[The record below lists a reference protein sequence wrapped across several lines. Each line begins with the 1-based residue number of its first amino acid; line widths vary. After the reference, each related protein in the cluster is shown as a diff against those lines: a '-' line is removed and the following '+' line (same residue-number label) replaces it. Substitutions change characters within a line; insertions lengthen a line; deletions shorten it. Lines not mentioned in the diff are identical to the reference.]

1 MKNLSDSNGSI
12 GIHMSLV
19 PGLVL
24 GALIM
29 STQAQNSAQGDALAR
44 VSLSIP
50 EAVKTAGVVM
60 LEIAITKVRTPML
73 RNAGGVVWLGGME
86 VGRFSIMPTGGE
98 QRYQFNVGTLV
109 HQLGLAGVTANVEV
123 AIINRDGGGVPA
135 GSALMVS
142 NAHIV
147 IR

>member
-1 MKNLSDSNGSI
+1 MKKLSDISRSI
-12 GIHMSLV
+12 AAYMPLM

-29 STQAQNSAQGDALAR
+29 PSQAQNSAQGDSLAR
-44 VSLSIP
+44 VSVSIP
-50 EAVKTAGVVM
+50 GAVEAAGVVM
-60 LEIAITKVRTPML
+60 LEIAITKVRIPML
-73 RNAGGVVWLGGME
+73 HNAGGVVWLGGME
-86 VGRFSIMPTGGE
+86 VGRFSIVPSGRE
-98 QRYQFNVGTLV
+98 QRYQFNVGTVV
-109 HQLGLAGVTANVEV
+109 HQLGLAGVTADVEV
-123 AIINRDGGGVPA
+123 AIINRGGGSVPA